1 MFDHDVRTPL
11 NLGKVN
17 LGMGVEVGAGVGI
30 GTTDGSVCVLMAS

>member
-1 MFDHDVRTPL
+1 MFDHDVRIPL

-30 GTTDGSVCVLMAS
+30 GTTSASVGFLMAS